1 MQYSKLWQDEV
12 HQALNALGAN
22 GLKLPESS
30 NNQSRPLG
38 RGNQVGSNSNNRSQS
53 FTGGGGNHRMIIH

>member
-30 NNQSRPLG
+30 NNQ
-38 RGNQVGSNSNNRSQS
+38 
-53 FTGGGGNHRMIIH
+53 